1 MAPGDCGCNRRRPN
15 DLYFFLPDAHR
26 SLRYRQSIQSE
37 GGGASFASEGKMS
50 TVPLPSA
57 LDAQTQ
63 AFPVLGQAQVSRIR
77 SASKLRQVKEGEI
90 LFKPGDA
97 NVPFFVVLS
106 GGVEIV
112 QPDLAGEHLIATH
125 VPGQFT
131 GEMTMI
137 SGRRCLVLGRVT
149 KAGEL
154 MELSGDGLR
163 SLVAKDAELGEIFMR
178 AFILRRLALIS
189 HGYGNLILLGSRH
202 SANTLRL
209 REFLTRNG
217 HPHTYVDLDTDKS
230 SQELLDRF
238 DLKVDQIPVVICQA
252 SAVLRNP
259 PIQELADCIGLN
271 IAIDETQVRDLII
284 VGAGPSGLA
293 AGVYAASEGLNVLL
307 IETASPGGQA
317 ASSSKIENYLGFPM
331 GVSGQ
336 ELAARALAQVE
347 KFGAR
352 MMVARSVAELEC
364 DKRPYK
370 IRLDNG
376 DKLAARAIVIAT
388 GAQYNKPHLANLEKF
403 EGQGIY
409 YGATFMESQ
418 LCGEE
423 EVVVVGGGNSAGQA
437 AVFLSETARKV
448 YMLVRSSEL
457 SSTMSR
463 YLIRRIEAN
472 PAIEL
477 HLKTEIVGLE
487 GGAHLERIAWQ
498 NKTSGETSIHEIRH
512 LFIMAGASPRTEWLQ
527 GCIALDEKGFIL
539 TGRDLETGTSGWAQA
554 RPPHMLETS
563 LPGVFAVGDVRSGN
577 VKRVA
582 SAVGEGAI
590 AIHLV
595 HRALAEL

>member
-1 MAPGDCGCNRRRPN
+1 MSS
-15 DLYFFLPDAHR
+15 LP
-26 SLRYRQSIQSE
+26 I
-37 GGGASFASEGKMS
+37 
-50 TVPLPSA
+50 PSA
-57 LDAQTQ
+57 LDPQTQ
-63 AFPVLGQAQVSRIR
+63 AFPVLTEAQINRVRQG
-77 SASKLRQVKEGEI
+77 SKLRQVKKGEI
-90 LFKPGDA
+90 LFEPGDTS
-97 NVPFFVVLS
+97 VPFLVLLS
-106 GGVEIV
+106 GGIEIV
-112 QPDLAGEHLIATH
+112 QPDLVGEHLLTNH
-125 VPGQFT
+125 GPGQFT

-137 SGRRCLVLGRVT
+137 SGRRCLVRGRVT
-149 KAGEL
+149 EAGEL
-154 MELSGDGLR
+154 LELSGDGLR
-163 SLVAKDAELGEIFMR
+163 SLVAKDAELSEIFMR

-217 HPHTYVDLDTDKS
+217 HPHTYIDLDTDKS

-238 DLKVDQIPVVICQA
+238 EVKLDEIPVVICQA
-252 SAVLRNP
+252 RAVLRNP
-259 PIQELADCIGLN
+259 SIQELADCVGLN
-271 IAIDETQVRDLII
+271 SGIDETQVRDLII

-317 ASSSKIENYLGFPM
+317 GSSSKIENYLGFPT

-336 ELAARALAQVE
+336 ELAARAIAQVE
-347 KFGAR
+347 KFGAK
-352 MMVARSVAELEC
+352 MMVARSVARLDCE
-364 DKRPYK
+364 KRPYK

-376 DKLAARAIVIAT
+376 NKLAARAIVIAT

-418 LCGEE
+418 LCGQE
-423 EVVVVGGGNSAGQA
+423 EVAVVGGGNSAGQA
-437 AVFLSETARKV
+437 AVFLSQTARKV

-463 YLIRRIEAN
+463 YLIQRIEEN
-472 PAIEL
+472 SAIEL
-477 HLKTEIVGLE
+477 HYKTEIVGLE
-487 GGAHLERIAWQ
+487 GGTQLERVTWQ
-498 NKTSGETSIHEIRH
+498 DKTNGEASTHEIRH
-512 LFIMAGASPRTEWLQ
+512 LFIMAGASPRTEWLR
-527 GCIALDEKGFIL
+527 GCVALDEKGFIL
-539 TGRDLETGTSGWAQA
+539 TGRDLEAVKEASGWTQA
-554 RPPHMLETS
+554 RSPQMLETS